1 MNDFKRI
8 LSKNKGPVLNTILL
22 NIAASFVMVYAGYA
36 LAYIFTGYE
45 SGVNRAGELARSCI
59 KVFGIWGLAILIY
72 YFAGI
77 VQASTL
83 KRLKNDLRLH
93 ISEKIT
99 SVDYEDFAEK
109 DSGNYISW
117 LTNDVENIANQSFL
131 SLFSVVTSVS
141 TVLFSIGALFLISV
155 YVGAASILL
164 FFFVSVLPQIAT
176 RGLKKANKARSIS
189 QEESLERFKD
199 SIMGFP
205 IFYLSRLLDTMTK
218 RIDAA
223 SDKVENA
230 NYLFTKRSLGIQS
243 FIIAM
248 STFGQIVI
256 LTITVFAAII
266 GAAPIGAV
274 ISVGNLSGSFFN
286 SVSEVA
292 RSYSVLKASKAIWE
306 KFRHERRNESGSE
319 EIDSISDIALYD
331 ISFGYDKKEILRI
344 NAMRFE
350 GKGKYALI
358 GESGSGKTTLV
369 KLMIGLL
376 EIQGGTI
383 LYGNKPLD
391 AISKDSLYRRVAYV
405 EQKVYLF
412 QDTLRFNITLGVNYS
427 EEHIVQTLE
436 RCCLKEYVDSLP
448 NGLDTLIAEDG
459 KNMSGG
465 QRQRIA
471 LARAL
476 IRNVDFLILDEGTA
490 ALDEANALDI
500 ESNLVDD
507 PSIGVVIITH
517 NLRETV
523 RKKLDAVYEI
533 KSSGNKT

>member
-141 TVLFSIGALFLISV
+141 TVLFSIGALVLISV

-319 EIDSISDIALYD
+319 
-331 ISFGYDKKEILRI
+331 DKTV
-344 NAMRFE
+344 A
-350 GKGKYALI
+350 
-358 GESGSGKTTLV
+358 T
-369 KLMIGLL
+369 
-376 EIQGGTI
+376 GTSC
-383 LYGNKPLD
+383 GCG
-391 AISKDSLYRRVAYV
+391 A
-405 EQKVYLF
+405 
-412 QDTLRFNITLGVNYS
+412 
-427 EEHIVQTLE
+427 
-436 RCCLKEYVDSLP
+436 
-448 NGLDTLIAEDG
+448 
-459 KNMSGG
+459 
-465 QRQRIA
+465 
-471 LARAL
+471 
-476 IRNVDFLILDEGTA
+476 TA
-490 ALDEANALDI
+490 
-500 ESNLVDD
+500 
-507 PSIGVVIITH
+507 
-517 NLRETV
+517 
-523 RKKLDAVYEI
+523 
-533 KSSGNKT
+533 